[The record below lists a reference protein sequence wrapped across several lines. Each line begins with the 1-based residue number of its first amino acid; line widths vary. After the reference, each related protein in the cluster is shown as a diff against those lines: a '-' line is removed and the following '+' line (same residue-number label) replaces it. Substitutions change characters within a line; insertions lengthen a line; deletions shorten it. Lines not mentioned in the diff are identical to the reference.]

1 MDRLNL
7 ITKDCFGALLQIR
20 QAEPGSLPA
29 PEHVQQRLRTFISD
43 MMRNARDEGLPQ
55 QDVDDIA
62 YALVALAD
70 ELALG
75 KSDEFREYWLTNL
88 LQFQYFKENRAGEG
102 FFTKLQE
109 IRKDPRRTEA
119 LRAYYLC
126 LIFGFQGRF
135 RVRGGELELMQ
146 LIEQLQRDLA
156 PSFKFDT
163 ETLSPS
169 GERPSGNMRTAKRT
183 LPLVAISGGVVVLA
197 LLIYGGLRI
206 GMSGSVSSLVEEIE
220 AASAVTTDDSAATA
234 TSPSTPTPTKP

>member
-1 MDRLNL
+1 MDRLNV

-20 QAEPGSLPA
+20 QAEPSSLPA
-29 PEHVQQRLRTFISD
+29 PEQVQQRLRSFVSD

-62 YALVALAD
+62 YAIVALAD
-70 ELALG
+70 ELALS
-75 KSDEFREYWLTNL
+75 KFDEFREYWLSNL

-102 FFTKLQE
+102 FFTRLKD

-126 LIFGFQGRF
+126 LIFGFQGRY
-135 RVRGGELELMQ
+135 RVRGGELELLQ

-163 ETLSPS
+163 ETLSPQ
-169 GERPSGNMRTAKRT
+169 GERPSGGAQAAKRT
-183 LPLVAISGGVVVLA
+183 LPLLAISGGVVLFA
-197 LLIYGGLRI
+197 LLVYGGLRL
-206 GMSGSVSSLVEEIE
+206 GLSSSVSSLVDEIE
-220 AASAVTTDDSAATA
+220 AASSNAS
-234 TSPSTPTPTKP
+234 SPSTPAKP

>member
-1 MDRLNL
+1 MDRLNV

-20 QAEPGSLPA
+20 QAEPSSLPA
-29 PEHVQQRLRTFISD
+29 PEQVQQRLRSFVSD

-62 YALVALAD
+62 YAIVALAD
-70 ELALG
+70 ELALS
-75 KSDEFREYWLTNL
+75 KSDEFRDYWLGNL

-126 LIFGFQGRF
+126 LIFGFQGRY
-135 RVRGGELELMQ
+135 RVRGGELELLQ

-169 GERPSGNMRTAKRT
+169 GERPSGGTRAAKRT
-183 LPLVAISGGVVVLA
+183 LPLLAISGGVVVFA
-197 LLIYGGLRI
+197 LLVYFGLRL
-206 GMSGSVSSLVEEIE
+206 GLSSSVSSLIEEIE
-220 AASAVTTDDSAATA
+220 AASGPAPSSTPASST
-234 TSPSTPTPTKP
+234 PSTAAKP

>member
-20 QAEPGSLPA
+20 QAEPSALPA
-29 PEHVQQRLRTFISD
+29 PEQVQERLRRFVSD

-70 ELALG
+70 ELALS
-75 KSDEFREYWLTNL
+75 KSDEFREYWLGNL

-102 FFTKLQE
+102 FFTRLQD
-109 IRKDPRRTEA
+109 IRKDPRRTES

-126 LIFGFQGRF
+126 LIFGFQGRY

-163 ETLSPS
+163 ETMSPH
-169 GERPSGNMRTAKRT
+169 GDRPAGNLRASKRT
-183 LPLVAISGGVVVLA
+183 LPLVAISGGVVVFA
-197 LLIYGGLRI
+197 LLVYAGLRI
-206 GMSGSVSSLVEEIE
+206 GLSSSVSSLVEEIE
-220 AASAVTTDDSAATA
+220 ASTT
-234 TSPSTPTPTKP
+234 TSSSPTPAAKP

>member
-20 QAEPGSLPA
+20 QAEPSALPA
-29 PEHVQQRLRTFISD
+29 PEQVQERLRRFVSE

-70 ELALG
+70 ELALS
-75 KSDEFREYWLTNL
+75 KSDELRDYWLSNL

-126 LIFGFQGRF
+126 LIFGFQGRY

-146 LIEQLQRDLA
+146 LIEQLQCDLA

-163 ETLSPS
+163 ETLSPN
-169 GERPSGNMRTAKRT
+169 GERPAGNLKASKRT
-183 LPLVAISGGVVVLA
+183 LPLVAISGGVVVFA
-197 LLIYGGLRI
+197 LLVYGGLRL
-206 GMSGSVSSLVEEIE
+206 GLSSSVSSLVEEIE
-220 AASAVTTDDSAATA
+220 AASTTPS
-234 TSPSTPTPTKP
+234 SPSSSPAKP

>member
-20 QAEPGSLPA
+20 QADSAALPS
-29 PEHVQQRLRTFISD
+29 PEQVQQRLRSFVGD

-70 ELALG
+70 ELALN
-75 KSDEFREYWLTNL
+75 KSDEFREYWLANL

-126 LIFGFQGRF
+126 LIFGFQGRY

-169 GERPSGNMRTAKRT
+169 GERPGGSMQAARKT
-183 LPLVAISGGVVVLA
+183 LPLLAISGGVVLFA
-197 LLIYGGLRI
+197 LLVYGGLRL
-206 GMSGSVSSLVEEIE
+206 GLSSSVSSLVEEIE
-220 AASAVTTDDSAATA
+220 AASTTS
-234 TSPSTPTPTKP
+234 STPAQP

>member
-20 QAEPGSLPA
+20 QAEPADLPS
-29 PEHVQQRLRTFISD
+29 PEQVQQRLRSFVSD
-43 MMRNARDEGLPQ
+43 MMRKARDEGLPQ

-70 ELALG
+70 ELALS
-75 KSDEFREYWLTNL
+75 KSDEFRDYWLGNL

-109 IRKDPRRTEA
+109 IRRDPRRTEA

-126 LIFGFQGRF
+126 LVFGFQGRY

-169 GERPSGNMRTAKRT
+169 GERPGGSLRTAKRT
-183 LPLVAISGGVVVLA
+183 LPLLAISGGVVAFA
-197 LLIYGGLRI
+197 LLVYGGLRL
-206 GMSGSVSSLVEEIE
+206 GMSSSTSSLVEEIE
-220 AASAVTTDDSAATA
+220 AASTTS
-234 TSPSTPTPTKP
+234 STPAQP

>member
-1 MDRLNL
+1 MDRLNV

-20 QAEPGSLPA
+20 QAEPSALPP
-29 PEHVQQRLRTFISD
+29 PEQVQQRLRSFVSD

-62 YALVALAD
+62 YGLVALAD
-70 ELALG
+70 ELALS
-75 KSDEFREYWLTNL
+75 KSDEFRDYWLGNL

-126 LIFGFQGRF
+126 LIFGFQGRY
-135 RVRGGELELMQ
+135 RVRGGELELLQ

-163 ETLSPS
+163 ETLSPN
-169 GERPSGNMRTAKRT
+169 GERPADGARTAKRT
-183 LPLVAISGGVVVLA
+183 LPLLAISGGVVVFA
-197 LLIYGGLRI
+197 LLVYGGLRL
-206 GMSGSVSSLVEEIE
+206 SLSSSVSSLVEEIE
-220 AASAVTTDDSAATA
+220 AASGPVPSAAAAPSST
-234 TSPSTPTPTKP
+234 PSTAAKP

>member
-1 MDRLNL
+1 MDRLNH

-29 PEHVQQRLRTFISD
+29 PEQVQERLRGFVSD

-70 ELALG
+70 ELALS
-75 KSDEFREYWLTNL
+75 KSDEFRDYWLSNL

-126 LIFGFQGRF
+126 LIFGFQGRY
-135 RVRGGELELMQ
+135 RVRGGELELLQ

-169 GERPSGNMRTAKRT
+169 GERPATNLKAARRS
-183 LPLVAISGGVVVLA
+183 LPLMAISGGVVLFA
-197 LLIYGGLRI
+197 LLVYGGLRL
-206 GMSGSVSSLVEEIE
+206 GLSSSVSSLVEEIE
-220 AASAVTTDDSAATA
+220 SASASSSSSPAPAA
-234 TSPSTPTPTKP
+234 KP

>member
-29 PEHVQQRLRTFISD
+29 PEQVQERLRRFVSD

-70 ELALG
+70 ELALS
-75 KSDEFREYWLTNL
+75 KSDEFREYWLGNL

-126 LIFGFQGRF
+126 LIFGFQGRY

-163 ETLSPS
+163 ETLSPN
-169 GERPSGNMRTAKRT
+169 GDRPAGNMKAAKRT
-183 LPLVAISGGVVVLA
+183 LPLLAISGGVVVFA
-197 LLIYGGLRI
+197 LLVYGGLRL
-206 GMSGSVSSLVEEIE
+206 GLSSSVSSLVEEIE
-220 AASAVTTDDSAATA
+220 AASTLNSSPSAAA
-234 TSPSTPTPTKP
+234 KP

>member
-20 QAEPGSLPA
+20 QAEPSALPA
-29 PEHVQQRLRTFISD
+29 PEQVQDRLRRFVSE

-75 KSDEFREYWLTNL
+75 KSDEFREYWLSNL

-126 LIFGFQGRF
+126 LIFGFQGRY

-163 ETLSPS
+163 ETLSPN
-169 GERPSGNMRTAKRT
+169 GDRPAGNLKASKRA
-183 LPLVAISGGVVVLA
+183 LPLVAISGGVVVFA
-197 LLIYGGLRI
+197 LLVYGGLRL
-206 GMSGSVSSLVEEIE
+206 GLSSSVSSLVEEIE
-220 AASAVTTDDSAATA
+220 ASSI
-234 TSPSTPTPTKP
+234 TSSSPTPAAGKPSAPAPAAKP

>member
-1 MDRLNL
+1 MDRLNI

-20 QAEPGSLPA
+20 QAEPSSLPA
-29 PEHVQQRLRTFISD
+29 PEQVQQRLRSFVSD
-43 MMRNARDEGLPQ
+43 MMRIARDEGLPQ
-55 QDVDDIA
+55 HDVDDIA

-75 KSDEFREYWLTNL
+75 KSDEFRDYWLGNL

-126 LIFGFQGRF
+126 LIFGFQGRY
-135 RVRGGELELMQ
+135 RVRGGELELLQ
-146 LIEQLQRDLA
+146 LIEQIQRDLA

-163 ETLSPS
+163 ETLAPQ
-169 GERPSGNMRTAKRT
+169 GERPAGNARAAKRA
-183 LPLVAISGGVVVLA
+183 LPLVAISVGVVVFA
-197 LLIYGGLRI
+197 LLVYGGLRL
-206 GMSGSVSSLVEEIE
+206 GLSSSVSSLVEEIE
-220 AASAVTTDDSAATA
+220 AASTPSTPSTPPSSAAT
-234 TSPSTPTPTKP
+234 P

>member
-1 MDRLNL
+1 MDRLNV

-29 PEHVQQRLRTFISD
+29 PEQVQHRLRSFVSD
-43 MMRNARDEGLPQ
+43 MMRSARDEGLPQ

-70 ELALG
+70 ELALS

-126 LIFGFQGRF
+126 LIFGFQGRY
-135 RVRGGELELMQ
+135 RVRGGELELLQ

-163 ETLSPS
+163 ETLSPK
-169 GERPSGNMRTAKRT
+169 GDRPDGGGKAAKRT
-183 LPLVAISGGVVVLA
+183 LPLLAISGGVVVFA
-197 LLIYGGLRI
+197 LLVYGGLRL
-206 GMSGSVSSLVEEIE
+206 GLSSSVSSLVDEIE
-220 AASAVTTDDSAATA
+220 AASSTS
-234 TSPSTPTPTKP
+234 SPSTPSTAAKP

>member
-20 QAEPGSLPA
+20 QAEPGALPA
-29 PEHVQQRLRTFISD
+29 PEQVQERLRKFVTE

-75 KSDEFREYWLTNL
+75 KSDEFRDYWLSNL

-109 IRKDPRRTEA
+109 IRKDRQRTEA

-126 LIFGFQGRF
+126 LIFGFQGRY

-156 PSFKFDT
+156 PSFKFDS
-163 ETLSPS
+163 ETLSPN
-169 GERPSGNMRTAKRT
+169 GDRPAGNLKAAKRT
-183 LPLVAISGGVVVLA
+183 LPLVAISGGVVVFA
-197 LLIYGGLRI
+197 LLVYGGLRL
-206 GMSGSVSSLVEEIE
+206 GLSSSVSSLVEEIE
-220 AASAVTTDDSAATA
+220 AASTTSSSPAPAA
-234 TSPSTPTPTKP
+234 KP